1 MMGNPM
7 MMNGMPGQ
15 MGYGFPNQAGFNNGM
30 GFGMNNMMANGN
42 WNGMNS
48 MGMSP
53 YIARS
58 EFNS

>member
-30 GFGMNNMMANGN
+30 GFGMNNNMMANGS
-42 WNGMNS
+42 WNGMYPT
-48 MGMSP
+48 MS
-53 YIARS
+53 RC
-58 EFNS
+58 FKCNR